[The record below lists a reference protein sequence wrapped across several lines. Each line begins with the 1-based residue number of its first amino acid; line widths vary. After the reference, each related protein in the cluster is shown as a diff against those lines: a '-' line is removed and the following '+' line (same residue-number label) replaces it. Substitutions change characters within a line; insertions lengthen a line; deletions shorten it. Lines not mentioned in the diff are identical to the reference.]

1 MKQKIERRSPLKE
14 RPLHYAGQSLDDQIK
29 KQFEDLSIWYW
40 SIVILIICTVELWL
54 QLLTPTAKPW
64 LSTVVAVVLA
74 IYGSIR
80 IYRIRR
86 NIVQLRLGRD
96 GEKIVAETLD
106 VLKQEGDV
114 ILHDI
119 VADKFNL
126 DHVVCS
132 KHGIFVI
139 ETKTRSKPARG
150 NPTVVFD
157 GKRILVDGMESERDP
172 VNQAMALACW
182 LEQTVLDSTGKRFPV
197 KPVIVFPGWFV
208 ETIVKGAPVW
218 VLNPKALVSFVRN
231 SPVTIPDSDLHL
243 VVFHLTRYIRTQE

>member
-29 KQFEDLSIWYW
+29 NQFDDLVIW
-40 SIVILIICTVELWL
+40 ILAIAMAVASTVTLWM
-54 QLLTPTAKPW
+54 QLLLPSKPW
-64 LSTVVAVVLA
+64 VPTVLTVGLFV
-74 IYGSIR
+74 YGAIR

-106 VLKQEGDV
+106 ILKQDGDV

-132 KHGIFVI
+132 RHGIFVI

-182 LEQTVLDSTGKRFPV
+182 LEQTLLASTGKRFPV

-208 ETIVKGAPVW
+208 ETIAKGAPVW

-231 SPVTIPDSDLHL
+231 SPVSISDPDLHL
-243 VVFHLTRYIRTQE
+243 VVFHLTRYIRTQG

>member
-14 RPLHYAGQSLDDQIK
+14 RPLHYAGQSLDDQIQ
-29 KQFEDLSIWYW
+29 KQFDDLSTWYW
-40 SIVILIICTVELWL
+40 SIVILIICAVELWL

-64 LSTVVAVVLA
+64 LSTVVAIIVA

-106 VLKQEGDV
+106 ILKQEGDV

-172 VNQAMALACW
+172 VNQAIALACW
-182 LEQTVLDSTGKRFPV
+182 LEQTLLASTGKRFPV

-208 ETIVKGAPVW
+208 ETIAKGAPVW

-231 SPVTIPDSDLHL
+231 SPVTIPDPDLHL
-243 VVFHLTRYIRTQE
+243 VVFHLTRYIRTQD